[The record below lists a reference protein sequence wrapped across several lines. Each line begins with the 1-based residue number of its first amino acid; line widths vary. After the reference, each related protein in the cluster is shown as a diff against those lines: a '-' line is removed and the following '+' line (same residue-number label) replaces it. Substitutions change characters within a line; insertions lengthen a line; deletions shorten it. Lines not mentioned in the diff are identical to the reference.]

1 MRKYGWVKDRKDD
14 RDFKFSAIMPE
25 NIALP
30 SNVDLRAKCPP
41 VFDQGDLGS
50 CTANALAGNVGF
62 IHSGFIPSR
71 LFIYYDE
78 RSIEHTIHDDSGA
91 QIRDGIKSLVKQGV
105 CAEGLWPYE
114 ISKFADKPSP
124 SCYQEAKLDLIS
136 SYHALS
142 NDLNELKTCLAQGY
156 PFVMGIT
163 VYASFESIEVA
174 KSGLIPMPTD
184 TEECLGGH
192 ALMVAGYDDDKKSFL
207 VRNSWGEAWGIAG
220 YCWMPYDYITNG
232 NLTSDLWTIRS

>member
-30 SNVDLRAKCPP
+30 SSVDLRAKCPP
-41 VFDQGDLGS
+41 VFDQGELGS

-78 RSIEHTIHDDSGA
+78 RSLEHTIHTDSGA
-91 QIRDGIKSLVKQGV
+91 QIRDGIKSLVSKGV
-105 CAEGLWPYE
+105 CAENLWPYDV
-114 ISKFADKPSP
+114 SKFTQKPSAE
-124 SCYQEAKLDLIS
+124 CYTEAKLDLIS

-142 NDLNELKTCLAQGY
+142 NDLKELKTCLAQGY

-163 VYASFESIEVA
+163 VYDSFESPEVA
-174 KSGLIPMPTD
+174 KSGLVPLPTENDQPM
-184 TEECLGGH
+184 GGH
-192 ALMVAGYDDDKKSFL
+192 ALMVAGYDDDKQSFL
-207 VRNSWGEAWGIAG
+207 VRNSWGDSWGLEG
-220 YCWMPYDYITNG
+220 YCYIPYEYITNSE
-232 NLTSDLWTIRS
+232 LCSDLWTIRS